1 MRAGQLRQ
9 RVMLQRNGRHQD
21 PGTGEIISGWS
32 NLTDKPI
39 PCSAEPVSGR
49 EFIAGQATQ
58 NEVTARIVIRYRA
71 GITPAMRAVHRG
83 VTYNIEAVLP
93 DKNSGREYLTLMV
106 SGGLTDE

>member
-1 MRAGQLRQ
+1 MQAGIMRQ
-9 RVMLQRNGRHQD
+9 RVTLQRVARTQD
-21 PGTGEIISGWS
+21 PDTGEMADGWS
-32 NLTDKPI
+32 DI
-39 PCSAEPVSGR
+39 SQVWASVEPVSGR

-71 GITPAMRAVHRG
+71 SVTAAMRAVHRG

-106 SGGLTDE
+106 SGGLDEG

>member
-21 PGTGEIISGWS
+21 PDTGEMIDGWS

-39 PCSAEPVSGR
+39 PCSVEPVSGR

-71 GITPAMRAVHRG
+71 GVIAAMRAVHRG
-83 VTYNIEAVLP
+83 VIYNIKAVLP
-93 DKNSGREYLTLMV
+93 DKKSGREYLTLMV
-106 SGGLTDE
+106 SGGLDEG

>member
-9 RVMLQRNGRHQD
+9 RVMLQRDGRHQD
-21 PGTGEIISGWS
+21 PNTGEMISGWA
-32 NLTDKPI
+32 NLTEKPI
-39 PCSAEPVSGR
+39 PCSVEPVSGR

-58 NEVTARIVIRYRA
+58 NEVTARIVIRSRA
-71 GITPAMRAVHRG
+71 GVTAAMRAVHRG
-83 VTYNIEAVLP
+83 VIYNIEAVLP

>member
-9 RVMLQRNGRHQD
+9 RVLLQRNGQQQD
-21 PGTGEIISGWS
+21 PDTGEMINGWS
-32 NLTDKPI
+32 DVAKV
-39 PCSAEPVSGR
+39 PCSVEPVSGR

-58 NEVTARIVIRYRA
+58 NEITARIVIRYRA
-71 GITPAMRAVHRG
+71 GITSSMRAVHRG

-106 SGGLTDE
+106 SGGLNDG

>member
-9 RVMLQRNGRHQD
+9 RVMLQRDGRHQD
-21 PGTGEIISGWS
+21 PDTGEIISGWS
-32 NLTDKPI
+32 NLTDRPI
-39 PCSAEPVSGR
+39 PCSVEPVSGR

-58 NEVTARIVIRYRA
+58 NEVTARILIRYRA
-71 GITPAMRAVHRG
+71 GITAAMRAVHRG

>member
-1 MRAGQLRQ
+1 MEPGRLRHRITLQKPGRA
-9 RVMLQRNGRHQD
+9 QD
-21 PGTGEIISGWS
+21 PDTGEITTGWT
-32 NLTDKPI
+32 NLTAKPI
-39 PCSAEPVSGR
+39 RGSVEPVSGR

-71 GITPAMRAVHRG
+71 GVTAAMRAVHRG

-106 SGGLTDE
+106 SGGLDEG

>member
-21 PGTGEIISGWS
+21 PDTGEMISGWS
-32 NLTDKPI
+32 NLTTNPI
-39 PCSAEPVSGR
+39 PCSVEPVSGR

-71 GITPAMRAVHRG
+71 GVTAAMRAVHRG
-83 VTYNIEAVLP
+83 VIYNIEAVLP
-93 DKNSGREYLTLMV
+93 DPRSGREYLTLMV
-106 SGGLTDE
+106 SGGPTDE

>member
-9 RVMLQRNGRHQD
+9 RVMLQRDGRHQD
-21 PGTGEIISGWS
+21 PDTGEMISGWS
-32 NLTDKPI
+32 NLTSKAI
-39 PCSAEPVSGR
+39 PCSVEPVSGR

-71 GITPAMRAVHRG
+71 GVTSGMRAVHRD
-83 VTYNIEAVLP
+83 VIYNIEAVLP

-106 SGGLTDE
+106 SGGLAEG

>member
-21 PGTGEIISGWS
+21 PDTGEMISGWS
-32 NLTDKPI
+32 NLTTNPI
-39 PCSAEPVSGR
+39 PCSVEPVSGR

-58 NEVTARIVIRYRA
+58 NEITARIVIRYRD
-71 GITPAMRAVHRG
+71 GITSAMRAVHRS

-106 SGGLTDE
+106 SGGLDEG